1 MTFLRVEPNEHYRDL
16 RLTSEGGSWDLGL
29 NAYASGMRVRMGVN
43 GKPPKVLDFC
53 IGQDT
58 SLFAPAL
65 TSVLKRLEPLAESA
79 SPEEIDAVFPWA
91 GTRPDM
97 AVHLDALL
105 SVLS

>member
-1 MTFLRVEPNEHYRDL
+1 MTFHRIEPNEHYRDL
-16 RLTSEGGSWDLGL
+16 RLTSESGAWDLGL

-43 GKPPKVLDFC
+43 NKPPKVLDFC
-53 IGQDT
+53 IGQDA

-65 TSVLKRLEPLAESA
+65 TSVLKRLEPLEESV

-97 AVHLDALL
+97 AIHLDALL

>member
-1 MTFLRVEPNEHYRDL
+1 MTFHRIEPNEHYRDL
-16 RLTSEGGSWDLGL
+16 RLTSAGGAWDLGL

-43 GKPPKVLDFC
+43 NKPPKVLDFC
-53 IGQDT
+53 IGQDA

-65 TSVLKRLEPLAESA
+65 TSVLKRLEPLEESV

-97 AVHLDALL
+97 AIHLDALL

>member
-1 MTFLRVEPNEHYRDL
+1 VTFHRVEPNEHYRDL

-43 GKPPKVLDFC
+43 KKPPKVLDFC
-53 IGQDT
+53 IGQDA

-65 TSVLKRLEPLAESA
+65 TSVLKRLEPLRESA
-79 SPEEIDAVFPWA
+79 SPDEIDAVFPWA

-97 AVHLDALL
+97 AIHLDALL